1 MTLHRVARGHIVVC
15 EEVVLFIKAIDST
28 SMGGERGSIGEEY
41 GAFAY
46 PLI

>member
-1 MTLHRVARGHIVVC
+1 MTFHRVAWGHLVVC
-15 EEVVLFIKAIDST
+15 EEVVLFIKAIDSI
-28 SMGGERGSIGEEY
+28 SVGGKQGSIGEEY